1 MLELSLQISA
11 SANLPYQALCVR
23 LDRSQQGV
31 APRTCLSARPVKP
44 RPANGSPRM
53 GPNGRPMTP
62 NGGRSMSPVQG
73 RPMSPAVGPG
83 PRPQS
88 PASSNGA
95 SRPGTA
101 HSNRALSP
109 LSPGQGAMMPQNSK
123 QMAPGQFNQAPR
135 PLSPGPVT
143 RGPNMQQPPRSQP
156 PGPSMQQPIRSQ
168 SPGPYGAKSGPA
180 PMSTSQRRRSNSTGA
195 VQARRDSPPGSSPLG
210 REDAMPGWKPPK
222 PQAQNRT
229 PGVAF

>member
-1 MLELSLQISA
+1 MDGYVTALFTDHT
-11 SANLPYQALCVR
+11 SANLLYQALCVR

-62 NGGRSMSPVQG
+62 NDG
-73 RPMSPAVGPG
+73 RPMSPAQSRPMSPAGGPG
-83 PRPQS
+83 ARPRS
-88 PASSNGA
+88 PASSNGP

-109 LSPGQGAMMPQNSK
+109 PSHGQVAMMPQNSN

-143 RGPNMQQPPRSQP
+143 RGPNTQQPK
-156 PGPSMQQPIRSQ
+156 RSQ
-168 SPGPYGAKSGPA
+168 SPGPYGASSGPA
-180 PMSTSQRRRSNSTGA
+180 PMSPNQRRRSNSAGA
-195 VQARRDSPPGSSPLG
+195 VQARRNSPPGSSPLG
-210 REDAMPGWKPPK
+210 REDPMPGWKPPK
-222 PQAQNRT
+222 PPAQNRT